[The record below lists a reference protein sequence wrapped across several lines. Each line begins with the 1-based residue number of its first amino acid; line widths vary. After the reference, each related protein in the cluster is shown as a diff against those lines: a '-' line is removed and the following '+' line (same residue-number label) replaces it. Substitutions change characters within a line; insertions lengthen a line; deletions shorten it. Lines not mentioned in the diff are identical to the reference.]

1 MNSDTAGEHD
11 AVVEAVLASGKYK
24 EMSPD
29 LVGSV
34 AGRELAKGRSR
45 KDAIKATKN
54 KLHQIAGVYLP
65 GGVDYARWL
74 RLLAESM
81 ETGDVASLRLACRQ
95 IMERHSSTRERL
107 PILERFYSETLGSLG
122 PIHRV
127 VDIASGLNPL
137 AMPWMPLAEGAEY
150 YAYDIYLDMMTFLS
164 DYFALVARGNEYPR
178 VRGHAAVQDVVASVP
193 EQPADV
199 ALLLKAIPCL
209 EQIDKSS
216 AARLL
221 RQVPAAHVLVSFPA
235 QSLGGRS
242 RGMLENY
249 EARFFELVAGTNW
262 SVTRFQFATELAFLV
277 SK

>member
-1 MNSDTAGEHD
+1 MNSDTAGERD
-11 AVVEAVLASGKYK
+11 AVVEAVLTSGKYK

-29 LVGSV
+29 LVSGV
-34 AGRELAKGRSR
+34 AGRELAKGRR
-45 KDAIKATKN
+45 GKDAVKATKN

-65 GGVDYARWL
+65 GGVDYDRWL
-74 RLLAESM
+74 RLLAASV
-81 ETGDVASLRLACRQ
+81 ETDDEESLRISCRQ

-150 YAYDIYLDMMTFLS
+150 YAYDIYLDMMAFLS
-164 DYFALVARGNEYPR
+164 DYFNLMARGNEYPR

-221 RQVPAAHVLVSFPA
+221 RQVPADHVLVSFPA

-249 EARFFELVAGTNW
+249 EARFYELVAGTNW
-262 SVTRFQFATELAFLV
+262 SVTRFHFATELAFLV